1 MTLGSRG
8 GLYTVKHRREPT
20 ASRGHACSR
29 ATGADARRQ
38 WRIAAD
44 AAAFAQ
50 DAARGSARGHAAH
63 RHEARLR
70 ARRVRHVHG
79 ADRRQAGAELPPPAG
94 PARGPGDHD
103 DRRHGGR
110 VRSSSPPGRLRGVGR
125 GAVRLLHARHPA
137 VRKIAARGKSAP
149 DAPGDP
155 RGVGGQP
162 VPVHRLHQNP
172 GGGRARGR
180 PVAMKLV
187 GRPLPKVDAATKVTG
202 RALYADDIVLP
213 RTLHCKILRSPH
225 PHARILSI
233 DTSGARRIPG
243 VVAVITGTDLPI
255 KFGILP
261 VTQDERALEHEK
273 VRYVGDPIAA
283 VAALEEEIAAAA
295 CDAIA
300 VEYEVLEPVMTID
313 AALQKP
319 KDEPIQDYGGPNNVH
334 KFVALEFGDVDAGF
348 GRAEVIREDV
358 FFFQGNTHLPMEQH
372 SAIATYV
379 DGKVTLWSSTQVVHY
394 VHRAL
399 SKVLELPMHRI
410 RVIGA
415 AHGGGFGGKTDP
427 FAHEI
432 IVCKLAMLTGR
443 PVKCTLTRE
452 EVFYAHRGRH
462 PVLMW
467 VRSGVTRDGRI
478 TAMHFRSALDGG
490 AYGSYGVA
498 STFYTGALQTVTYDI
513 PAYRFEGCRVFTNKP
528 PCGPKRGHGTPQ
540 PRFALELHLEKIAL
554 DIGLDPVEL
563 KQRNFVKP
571 NTRTVNWLRV
581 TSCGLD
587 ECTERVIKASRFHDR
602 KTRVGR
608 GMGFAISS
616 YLSGAGTAIYW
627 NDMPHSEVQI
637 KVDRGG
643 VTAYC
648 GAMDIGQGSDSVLAT
663 IIAEELGLQP
673 SDIRLVTA
681 DTDTTPI
688 DLGSYS
694 SRVTFMA
701 GNAALEAA
709 RKMRALLVEAVAAKT
724 GAEASAIDVSEARV
738 GDCSFE
744 EASVL
749 AEARFGTLTTAGS
762 YTPPKIAGPYK
773 GSGVGPSPAYS
784 YSACVVD
791 LDADARTGLIHV
803 NKIWIAHD
811 VGRAINPLLVEGQV
825 EGSVYMGLGEALM
838 EEQVFRK
845 GLHKWPS
852 MLEYKSPTFL
862 DMPEVKTFIVETDDP
877 EGPYGAKE
885 AGQGPLLPVPPA
897 VSAAVFDALGV
908 WIDEVPVTP
917 EKVIEALRRKEK
929 GEPPRYGPPRF
940 PSS

>member
-1 MTLGSRG
+1 MS
-8 GLYTVKHRREPT
+8 
-20 ASRGHACSR
+20 ASNG
-29 ATGADARRQ
+29 
-38 WRIAAD
+38 
-44 AAAFAQ
+44 F
-50 DAARGSARGHAAH
+50 
-63 RHEARLR
+63 
-70 ARRVRHVHG
+70 
-79 ADRRQAGAELPPPAG
+79 
-94 PARGPGDHD
+94 
-103 DRRHGGR
+103 
-110 VRSSSPPGRLRGVGR
+110 GV
-125 GAVRLLHARHPA
+125 
-137 VRKIAARGKSAP
+137 IGKPLAKP
-149 DAPGDP
+149 DA
-155 RGVGGQP
+155 VS
-162 VPVHRLHQNP
+162 
-172 GGGRARGR
+172 
-180 PVAMKLV
+180 
-187 GRPLPKVDAATKVTG
+187 KVTG
-202 RALYADDIVLP
+202 RAVYADDMLLP
-213 RTLHCKILRSPH
+213 RTLHCRILRSQH
-225 PHARILSI
+225 PHARIVSI
-233 DTSGARRIPG
+233 DTSAARRMPG
-243 VVAVITGTDLPI
+243 VVAIITGADLPI

-283 VAALEEEIAAAA
+283 VAAVDEEIAASA
-295 CDAIA
+295 CDAIS
-300 VEYEVLEPVMTID
+300 VEYEVLEPVMSID
-313 AALQKP
+313 DALTET
-319 KDEPIQDYGGPNNVH
+319 KDERIQDYGGPNNIH
-334 KFVALEFGDVDAGF
+334 KLVALEFGDVDGGF
-348 GRAEVIREDV
+348 AQADHIREDV

-372 SAIATYV
+372 SAIATFV

-399 SKVLELPMHRI
+399 AKVLELPMNRI

-467 VRSGVTRDGRI
+467 VRTGAMRDGRI

-540 PRFALELHLEKIAL
+540 PRFAIELHLEKIAHDL
-554 DIGLDPVEL
+554 GIDPVEL
-563 KQRNFVKP
+563 KRSNFVKP
-571 NTRTVNWLRV
+571 MTRTVNWLRV
-581 TSCGLD
+581 TSCGLE
-587 ECTERVIKASRFHDR
+587 ECTERVMKASGFHGRER
-602 KTRVGR
+602 KPGH

-648 GAMDIGQGSDSVLAT
+648 GAMDIGQGSDAVLAA
-663 IIAEELGLQP
+663 IVAEELGLQP
-673 SDIRLVTA
+673 KDVRLVTA

-701 GNAALEAA
+701 GNAAVEAA
-709 RKMRALLVEAVAAKT
+709 RKMRAMIVEAAAAKMGCDAT
-724 GAEASAIDVSEARV
+724 DVNVNAGRI
-738 GDCSFE
+738 GDFSFE

-749 AEARFGTLTTAGS
+749 AEARFGTLTSAGS

-791 LDADARTGLIHV
+791 LDADARTGIVHV
-803 NKIWIAHD
+803 NKVWIAHD

-825 EGSVYMGLGEALM
+825 EGSIYMGLGEALM
-838 EEQVFRK
+838 EEQTFRK
-845 GLHKWPS
+845 GVHKWPS

-862 DMPEVKTFIVETDDP
+862 DMPDVETFIVETIDP

-885 AGQGPLLPVPPA
+885 AGQGPLLPVIPA
-897 VSAAVFDALGV
+897 VNSAVFDALGV
-908 WIDEVPVTP
+908 WVDEIPVTP
-917 EKVIEALRRKEK
+917 EKVIEALRRRDK
-929 GEPPRYGPPRF
+929 GEPARFGPARF
-940 PSS
+940 PPIPYPACIKVEPPPKELDRASPAAI

>member
-1 MTLGSRG
+1 M
-8 GLYTVKHRREPT
+8 
-20 ASRGHACSR
+20 
-29 ATGADARRQ
+29 
-38 WRIAAD
+38 
-44 AAAFAQ
+44 
-50 DAARGSARGHAAH
+50 
-63 RHEARLR
+63 
-70 ARRVRHVHG
+70 RV
-79 ADRRQAGAELPPPAG
+79 
-94 PARGPGDHD
+94 
-103 DRRHGGR
+103 
-110 VRSSSPPGRLRGVGR
+110 VG
-125 GAVRLLHARHPA
+125 
-137 VRKIAARGKSAP
+137 K
-149 DAPGDP
+149 
-155 RGVGGQP
+155 
-162 VPVHRLHQNP
+162 
-172 GGGRARGR
+172 
-180 PVAMKLV
+180 
-187 GRPLPKVDAATKVTG
+187 PLPKVDAAAKVTG
-202 RALYADDIVLP
+202 RAVYADDMLLP
-213 RTLHCKILRSPH
+213 RTLHCRILRSPH

-233 DTSGARRIPG
+233 DTSAARRIPG
-243 VVAVITGTDLPI
+243 VLAVITGADLPI

-283 VAALEEEIAAAA
+283 VAATEEEIAAAA
-295 CDAIA
+295 CDAIS
-300 VEYEVLEPVMTID
+300 VEYEVLEPVMSID
-313 AALQKP
+313 AALKP
-319 KDEPIQDYGGPNNVH
+319 AKDERIQDYGGPNNIH
-334 KFVALEFGDVDAGF
+334 KFVALEFGDVDGGF
-348 GRAEVIREDV
+348 ERAKATREDV

-372 SAIATYV
+372 SAVATFV

-399 SKVLELPMHRI
+399 SKVLELPMSRI

-467 VRSGVTRDGRI
+467 VRSGVDAEGRI
-478 TAMHFRSALDGG
+478 TAMHFRTALDGG

-540 PRFALELHLEKIAL
+540 PRFALELHLEKIAN

-563 KQRNFVKP
+563 KRRNFVQP
-571 NTRTVNWLRV
+571 NTRTVNWLRI
-581 TSCGLD
+581 TSCGLE
-587 ECTERVIKASRFHDR
+587 ECTKKVMDASRFHER
-602 KTRVGR
+602 KRRAGH
-608 GMGFAISS
+608 GMGFAIST

-643 VTAYC
+643 VTAFC

-663 IIAEELGLQP
+663 IVAEELGLQP
-673 SDIRLVTA
+673 ADVRLVTA

-709 RKMRALLVEAVAAKT
+709 RKMRALLVEAV
-724 GAEASAIDVSEARV
+724 EAGGRKYEDVT
-738 GDCSFE
+738 FE

-749 AEARFGTLTTAGS
+749 AEARFGTLTSAGS
-762 YTPPKIAGPYK
+762 YTPPRIAGPYK

-791 LDADARTGLIHV
+791 LDADARTGLINV
-803 NKIWIAHD
+803 NRVWIAHD
-811 VGRAINPLLVEGQV
+811 VGRAINPLLVEGQI

-838 EEQVFRK
+838 EEQSFRK

-862 DMPEVKTFIVETDDP
+862 DMPEVETFIVETIDP

-897 VSAAVFDALGV
+897 LCAAVHDALGV
-908 WIDEVPVTP
+908 WIDEIPVTP

-929 GEPPRYGPPRF
+929 GEAPRYGPPSF
-940 PSS
+940 PAIPYPPAIKVEPPPKILDGRVARQEGTC

>member
-1 MTLGSRG
+1 MK
-8 GLYTVKHRREPT
+8 V
-20 ASRGHACSR
+20 
-29 ATGADARRQ
+29 
-38 WRIAAD
+38 
-44 AAAFAQ
+44 
-50 DAARGSARGHAAH
+50 
-63 RHEARLR
+63 
-70 ARRVRHVHG
+70 
-79 ADRRQAGAELPPPAG
+79 
-94 PARGPGDHD
+94 
-103 DRRHGGR
+103 
-110 VRSSSPPGRLRGVGR
+110 VG
-125 GAVRLLHARHPA
+125 
-137 VRKIAARGKSAP
+137 K
-149 DAPGDP
+149 
-155 RGVGGQP
+155 
-162 VPVHRLHQNP
+162 
-172 GGGRARGR
+172 
-180 PVAMKLV
+180 
-187 GRPLPKVDAATKVTG
+187 PLPKVDAGTKVTG
-202 RALYADDIVLP
+202 RAIYADDMLP
-213 RTLHCKILRSPH
+213 ARTLHCKILRSPH

-233 DTSGARRIPG
+233 DTSAARRIPG
-243 VVAVITGTDLPI
+243 VIEVITGSDLPI

-283 VAALEEEIAAAA
+283 VAATEEEIAASA
-295 CDAIA
+295 CDAIN
-300 VEYEVLEPVMTID
+300 VEYQVLEPVMSID
-313 AALQKP
+313 AALQP
-319 KDEPIQDYGGPNNVH
+319 AKDERIQDYGGPNNIH
-334 KFVALEFGDVDAGF
+334 KFVALEFGDVAEGF
-348 GRAEVIREDV
+348 HRAAHVREDV

-379 DGKVTLWSSTQVVHY
+379 DGRVTLWSSTQVVHY

-399 SKVLELPMHRI
+399 AKVLELPMNRI

-432 IVCKLAMLTGR
+432 IVAKLAMLTGR
-443 PVKCTLTRE
+443 PVKCTLNRE

-467 VRSGVTRDGRI
+467 IRTGVTREGQI

-540 PRFALELHLEKIAL
+540 PRFALELHLEKIARDL
-554 DIGLDPVEL
+554 SLDPVDL
-563 KQRNFVKP
+563 KRRNFVKP
-571 NTRTVNWLRV
+571 YTRTVNWLRV
-581 TSCGLD
+581 TSCGLE
-587 ECTERVIKASRFHDR
+587 ECTDRVMEASGYRDR
-602 KTRVGR
+602 VQRAGH

-663 IIAEELGLQP
+663 IVAEELGLQP
-673 SDIRLVTA
+673 AEVRLVTA

-709 RKMRALLVEAVAAKT
+709 RKMRAMLVEAV
-724 GAEASAIDVSEARV
+724 EAGGRSFDDV
-738 GDCSFE
+738 SFE
-744 EASVL
+744 EASIL

-762 YTPPKIAGPYK
+762 YTPPRIAGPFK

-784 YSACVVD
+784 YTACVVD

-803 NKIWIAHD
+803 HKVWIAHD

-838 EEQVFRK
+838 EEQTFRK

-862 DMPEVKTFIVETDDP
+862 DMPEIETFIVETVDP

-897 VSAAVFDALGV
+897 LCAAVYDALGV
-908 WIDEVPVTP
+908 WIDEIPVTP
-917 EKVIEALRRKEK
+917 EKVVEALRRKDK
-929 GEPPRYGPPRF
+929 GEPARYGPQHF
-940 PSS
+940 PSISYPPTIKVDPPPRDIDAAAASI

>member
-1 MTLGSRG
+1 M
-8 GLYTVKHRREPT
+8 REHP
-20 ASRGHACSR
+20 HP
-29 ATGADARRQ
+29 
-38 WRIAAD
+38 AA
-44 AAAFAQ
+44 
-50 DAARGSARGHAAH
+50 
-63 RHEARLR
+63 
-70 ARRVRHVHG
+70 
-79 ADRRQAGAELPPPAG
+79 LPPTSPAS
-94 PARGPGDHD
+94 GDVNHLK
-103 DRRHGGR
+103 
-110 VRSSSPPGRLRGVGR
+110 VVG
-125 GAVRLLHARHPA
+125 
-137 VRKIAARGKSAP
+137 K
-149 DAPGDP
+149 
-155 RGVGGQP
+155 
-162 VPVHRLHQNP
+162 
-172 GGGRARGR
+172 
-180 PVAMKLV
+180 
-187 GRPLPKVDAATKVTG
+187 PLPKVDAATKVTG
-202 RALYADDIVLP
+202 RAMYADDLLP
-213 RTLHCKILRSPH
+213 ARTLHCRILRSPH

-233 DTSGARRIPG
+233 DTSAARRIPG
-243 VVAVITGTDLPI
+243 VLAVITGADLPV

-273 VRYVGDPIAA
+273 ARYVGDPIAA
-283 VAALEEEIAAAA
+283 VAATDEEIAAAA
-295 CDAIA
+295 CDAID
-300 VEYEVLEPVMTID
+300 VEYEVLEPVMSIE
-313 AALQKP
+313 AALATP
-319 KDEPIQDYGGPNNVH
+319 KDERIQDYGGPNNVH
-334 KFVALEFGDVDAGF
+334 KFVTLEFGDVDGGF
-348 GRAEVIREDV
+348 ARAAHEREDV

-372 SAIATYV
+372 SAVATYI
-379 DGKVTLWSSTQVVHY
+379 DGRVTLWSSTQVVHY

-432 IVCKLAMLTGR
+432 IVAKLAMLTGR

-467 VRSGVTRDGRI
+467 VRSGVDADGKI
-478 TAMHFRSALDGG
+478 TAMHFRTALDGG

-554 DIGLDPVEL
+554 ELGIDPVEL
-563 KQRNFVKP
+563 KRRNFVEP

-581 TSCGLD
+581 TSCGLP
-587 ECTERVIKASRFHDR
+587 ECTELVMKASGYKDR
-602 KTRVGR
+602 KRQPGH

-663 IIAEELGLQP
+663 IVAEELGLQP
-673 SDIRLVTA
+673 SDVRLVTA

-701 GNAALEAA
+701 GNAALDAA
-709 RKMRALLVEAVAAKT
+709 RKMRAMLAEAVEAAGRKY
-724 GAEASAIDVSEARV
+724 EDVS
-738 GDCSFE
+738 FE
-744 EASVL
+744 QASVL

-762 YTPPKIAGPYK
+762 YTPPRIAGPYK

-791 LDADARTGLIHV
+791 LNADSRTGLVHV
-803 NKIWIAHD
+803 NKVWIAHD

-862 DMPEVKTFIVETDDP
+862 DMPEVETFIVETIDQ

-897 VSAAVFDALGV
+897 VCAAVHDALGV
-908 WIDEVPVTP
+908 WIDEIPVTP

-929 GEPPRYGPPRF
+929 GEEPRYGPARF
-940 PSS
+940 PNIPYPETIKVQPPDGRFAHQEGTY

>member
-1 MTLGSRG
+1 MGEPSRPSKEWQAGPSCTRSSRPSPSSARRNAATALRASCWRASRCSKTTPGRRATRSAKRSPATCAAAPATPRSCKRWSLPQGGCMTENPLPPAMPSASPARRG
-8 GLYTVKHRREPT
+8 GE
-20 ASRGHACSR
+20 S
-29 ATGADARRQ
+29 AD
-38 WRIAAD
+38 
-44 AAAFAQ
+44 
-50 DAARGSARGHAAH
+50 
-63 RHEARLR
+63 LK
-70 ARRVRHVHG
+70 V
-79 ADRRQAGAELPPPAG
+79 
-94 PARGPGDHD
+94 
-103 DRRHGGR
+103 
-110 VRSSSPPGRLRGVGR
+110 VG
-125 GAVRLLHARHPA
+125 
-137 VRKIAARGKSAP
+137 K
-149 DAPGDP
+149 
-155 RGVGGQP
+155 
-162 VPVHRLHQNP
+162 
-172 GGGRARGR
+172 
-180 PVAMKLV
+180 
-187 GRPLPKVDAATKVTG
+187 PLPKVDASTKVTG
-202 RALYADDIVLP
+202 RAVYADDMLP
-213 RTLHCKILRSPH
+213 ARTLHCKILRSPH

-233 DTSGARRIPG
+233 DTSAARRIPG
-243 VVAVITGTDLPI
+243 VIAVITGADLPI

-283 VAALEEEIAAAA
+283 VAATEEEIAAAA
-295 CDAIA
+295 CDAIN
-300 VEYEVLEPVMTID
+300 VEYEVLEPVMSID
-313 AALQKP
+313 AALQPP
-319 KDEPIQDYGGPNNVH
+319 KDERVQDYGGPNNVH
-334 KFVALEFGDVDAGF
+334 KFVALEFGDVDDGF
-348 GRAEVIREDV
+348 SRAEHVREDV

-372 SAIATYV
+372 SAIATFV

-399 SKVLELPMHRI
+399 SKVLELPMNRI

-432 IVCKLAMLTGR
+432 IVAKLAMLTGR
-443 PVKCTLTRE
+443 PVKCTLSRE

-467 VRSGVTRDGRI
+467 VRTGVTREGRI

-540 PRFALELHLEKIAL
+540 PRFALELHLEKIAH
-554 DIGLDPVEL
+554 DIGLDPVEM
-563 KQRNFVKP
+563 KRRNFVKP
-571 NTRTVNWLRV
+571 DTRTVNWLRV

-587 ECTERVIKASRFHDR
+587 ECADKVLAASRFRER
-602 KTRVGR
+602 KRTPGH
-608 GMGFAISS
+608 GMGFAIST

-648 GAMDIGQGSDSVLAT
+648 GAMEIGQGSDSVLAT
-663 IIAEELGLQP
+663 IVAEELGLQP
-673 SDIRLVTA
+673 SDVRLVTA

-709 RKMRALLVEAVAAKT
+709 RKMRALLVEAV
-724 GAEASAIDVSEARV
+724 EASGRKYEEVA
-738 GDCSFE
+738 FE
-744 EASVL
+744 EAAVL
-749 AEARFGTLTTAGS
+749 GEARFGALTTAGS

-784 YSACVVD
+784 FSACVVD
-791 LDADARTGLIHV
+791 LDADPRTGLVNV
-803 NKIWIAHD
+803 NKVWIAHD
-811 VGRAINPLLVEGQV
+811 VGRAIHPLSVEGQV

-862 DMPEVKTFIVETDDP
+862 DMPEVETFIVETNDP

-897 VSAAVFDALGV
+897 VCAAVFDALGV
-908 WIDEVPVTP
+908 WIDEIPVTP
-917 EKVIEALRRKEK
+917 EKVVEALRRREK

-940 PSS
+940 PSIPYPPAIKVEPPPRDAAAAAR

>member
-1 MTLGSRG
+1 
-8 GLYTVKHRREPT
+8 
-20 ASRGHACSR
+20 
-29 ATGADARRQ
+29 
-38 WRIAAD
+38 
-44 AAAFAQ
+44 
-50 DAARGSARGHAAH
+50 
-63 RHEARLR
+63 
-70 ARRVRHVHG
+70 
-79 ADRRQAGAELPPPAG
+79 
-94 PARGPGDHD
+94 
-103 DRRHGGR
+103 
-110 VRSSSPPGRLRGVGR
+110 
-125 GAVRLLHARHPA
+125 
-137 VRKIAARGKSAP
+137 
-149 DAPGDP
+149 
-155 RGVGGQP
+155 
-162 VPVHRLHQNP
+162 
-172 GGGRARGR
+172 
-180 PVAMKLV
+180 
-187 GRPLPKVDAATKVTG
+187 
-202 RALYADDIVLP
+202 
-213 RTLHCKILRSPH
+213 
-225 PHARILSI
+225 
-233 DTSGARRIPG
+233 
-243 VVAVITGTDLPI
+243 PI

-261 VTQDERALEHEK
+261 VTQDVRALEHEK

-283 VAALEEEIAAAA
+283 VAATEEEIAAAA

-300 VEYEVLEPVMTID
+300 VEYEVLEPVMSID
-313 AALQKP
+313 EALARP
-319 KDEPIQDYGGPNNVH
+319 KDERIQEYGGPNNIH
-334 KFVALEFGDVDAGF
+334 KFVTYEFGDVDGGF
-348 GRAEVIREDV
+348 SKATHTREDV
-358 FFFQGNTHLPMEQH
+358 FFYQGNTHLPMEQH
-372 SAIATYV
+372 SAVATYV

-432 IVCKLAMLTGR
+432 IVCKLAMMTGR

-467 VRSGVTRDGRI
+467 VRSGVTDDGRI
-478 TAMHFRSALDGG
+478 TAMHFRTALDGG
-490 AYGSYGVA
+490 GYGSYGVA

-540 PRFALELHLEKIAL
+540 PRFGLELHLEKIAHDL
-554 DIGLDPVEL
+554 GMDPVDL
-563 KQRNFVKP
+563 KRRNFVKP

-581 TSCGLD
+581 TSCGLE
-587 ECTERVIKASRFHDR
+587 ECTERVIEASGFHAR
-602 KTRVGR
+602 KKRPGH

-673 SDIRLVTA
+673 ADIRLVTA

-694 SRVTFMA
+694 SRVIFMA

-709 RKMRALLVEAVAAKT
+709 RKMRKVLVEAC
-724 GAEASAIDVSEARV
+724 EASGRQYEDV
-738 GDCSFE
+738 SFE

-749 AEARFGTLTTAGS
+749 AESKFGALTTAGS

-791 LDADARTGLIHV
+791 LDADERTGLIHI
-803 NKIWIAHD
+803 NKVWIAHD
-811 VGRAINPLLVEGQV
+811 VGRAINPLLVQGQV
-825 EGSVYMGLGEALM
+825 EGSVYMGLGEAVM
-838 EEQVFRK
+838 EEQTFRK

-862 DMPEVKTFIVETDDP
+862 DMPEVETYIVETFDR

-897 VSAAVFDALGV
+897 VCAAVHDALGV
-908 WIDEVPVTP
+908 WIDEIPVTP
-917 EKVIEALRRKEK
+917 EKVVEALRRKAK
-929 GEPPRYGPPRF
+929 GEPARFGPPHF
-940 PSS
+940 PAIPYPALLKVQPPAKDLLT

>member
-1 MTLGSRG
+1 MTANKGNGFS
-8 GLYTVKHRREPT
+8 V
-20 ASRGHACSR
+20 
-29 ATGADARRQ
+29 
-38 WRIAAD
+38 I
-44 AAAFAQ
+44 
-50 DAARGSARGHAAH
+50 
-63 RHEARLR
+63 
-70 ARRVRHVHG
+70 
-79 ADRRQAGAELPPPAG
+79 
-94 PARGPGDHD
+94 
-103 DRRHGGR
+103 
-110 VRSSSPPGRLRGVGR
+110 
-125 GAVRLLHARHPA
+125 
-137 VRKIAARGKSAP
+137 GK
-149 DAPGDP
+149 
-155 RGVGGQP
+155 
-162 VPVHRLHQNP
+162 
-172 GGGRARGR
+172 
-180 PVAMKLV
+180 
-187 GRPLPKVDAATKVTG
+187 PLPKPDAVSKVTG
-202 RALYADDIVLP
+202 RAIYADDMLPP
-213 RTLHCKILRSPH
+213 RTLHCRILRSPH
-225 PHARILSI
+225 PHARIVSI
-233 DTSGARRIPG
+233 DTSAARRIPG
-243 VVAVITGTDLPI
+243 VRAVITGADLPI

-283 VAALEEEIAAAA
+283 VAAADEEIAAAA
-295 CDAIA
+295 CDAIS
-300 VEYEVLEPVMTID
+300 VEYEVLEPVMSID
-313 AALQKP
+313 EALAEA
-319 KDEPIQDYGGPNNVH
+319 KDERIQDYGGPNNIH
-334 KFVALEFGDVDAGF
+334 KLVALEFGDVDGGF
-348 GRAEVIREDV
+348 ARAEHIREDL

-372 SAIATYV
+372 SAVATFV
-379 DGKVTLWSSTQVVHY
+379 DGRVTLWSSTQVVHY

-399 SKVLELPMHRI
+399 SKVLELPMNRI

-415 AHGGGFGGKTDP
+415 THGGGFGGKTDP

-467 VRSGVTRDGRI
+467 VRTGVTKEGLI
-478 TAMHFRSALDGG
+478 TAMHFRTALDGG

-540 PRFALELHLEKIAL
+540 PRFALEIHLEKIAH
-554 DIGLDPVEL
+554 DIGIDPVDL

-571 NTRTVNWLRV
+571 MTRTVNWLRV

-587 ECTERVIKASRFHDR
+587 ECTERVMSASKYRHR
-602 KTRVGR
+602 EKRRGH

-616 YLSGAGTAIYW
+616 YMSGAGTAIYW

-648 GAMDIGQGSDSVLAT
+648 GAMDIGQGSDSVLAA
-663 IIAEELGLQP
+663 IVAEELGIQAA
-673 SDIRLVTA
+673 DVRLVTA

-701 GNAALEAA
+701 GNAAIQAA
-709 RKMRALLVEAVAAKT
+709 RKMRGMLVEAAAAKMGSAADAVAV
-724 GAEASAIDVSEARV
+724 GAGRIGEF
-738 GDCSFE
+738 SFE
-744 EASVL
+744 EASIL
-749 AEARFGTLTTAGS
+749 AEARFGTLTSAGS

-784 YSACVVD
+784 FSACVVD
-791 LDADARTGLIHV
+791 LDADPRTGLVHL
-803 NKIWIAHD
+803 NKVWIAHD

-825 EGSVYMGLGEALM
+825 EGGVYMGIGEALM
-838 EEQVFRK
+838 EEQAFRK

-862 DMPEVKTFIVETDDP
+862 DMPEVETFIVETVDP

-908 WIDEVPVTP
+908 WVDEVPVTP
-917 EKVIEALRRKEK
+917 EKIVEALRRKEK
-929 GEPPRYGPPRF
+929 GEPARFGPSRF
-940 PSS
+940 PAIPYPACIKVEPPPKELDRAAPASI

>member
-1 MTLGSRG
+1 M
-8 GLYTVKHRREPT
+8 
-20 ASRGHACSR
+20 
-29 ATGADARRQ
+29 
-38 WRIAAD
+38 
-44 AAAFAQ
+44 
-50 DAARGSARGHAAH
+50 
-63 RHEARLR
+63 
-70 ARRVRHVHG
+70 
-79 ADRRQAGAELPPPAG
+79 
-94 PARGPGDHD
+94 
-103 DRRHGGR
+103 
-110 VRSSSPPGRLRGVGR
+110 
-125 GAVRLLHARHPA
+125 
-137 VRKIAARGKSAP
+137 GK
-149 DAPGDP
+149 
-155 RGVGGQP
+155 
-162 VPVHRLHQNP
+162 
-172 GGGRARGR
+172 
-180 PVAMKLV
+180 
-187 GRPLPKVDAATKVTG
+187 PLPKVDAAAKVTG
-202 RALYADDIVLP
+202 RAVYADDMLP
-213 RTLHCKILRSPH
+213 ARTLHCKILRSPH
-225 PHARILSI
+225 PHARIVSI
-233 DTSGARRIPG
+233 DTSAARRIPG
-243 VVAVITGTDLPI
+243 VLAVITGADLPI

-283 VAALEEEIAAAA
+283 VAATEEEIAAAA
-295 CDAIA
+295 CDAID
-300 VEYEVLEPVMTID
+300 VGYEVLEPVMSID
-313 AALQKP
+313 AALATP
-319 KDEPIQDYGGPNNVH
+319 KDERIQEYGGPNNVH
-334 KFVALEFGDVDAGF
+334 KFVALEFGDVEGGF
-348 GRAEVIREDV
+348 ERATHVREDV
-358 FFFQGNTHLPMEQH
+358 FFYQGNTHLPMEQH
-372 SAIATYV
+372 SAVATYV
-379 DGKVTLWSSTQVVHY
+379 DQRVTLWSSTQVVHY

-467 VRSGVTRDGRI
+467 VRTGVDEGARI
-478 TAMHFRSALDGG
+478 TAMHFRTALDGG

-540 PRFALELHLEKIAL
+540 PRFGLELHLEKIAHDL
-554 DIGLDPVEL
+554 GLDPVEL
-563 KQRNFVKP
+563 KRRNFVQP
-571 NTRTVNWLRV
+571 NTRAVNWLRI
-581 TSCGLD
+581 TSCGLA
-587 ECTERVIKASRFHDR
+587 ECTQRVLDASGFHHRERRPGH
-602 KTRVGR
+602 

-643 VTAYC
+643 ATIFC

-663 IIAEELGLQP
+663 IVAEELGLQP
-673 SDIRLVTA
+673 SDVRLVTA

-709 RKMRALLVEAVAAKT
+709 RKMRALLVEAVEAAGKRF
-724 GAEASAIDVSEARV
+724 EDV
-738 GDCSFE
+738 SFE

-749 AEARFGTLTTAGS
+749 GEARFGTLTTAGS
-762 YTPPKIAGPYK
+762 YTPPRIAGPYK

-791 LDADARTGLIHV
+791 LDADPRTGLVSV
-803 NKIWIAHD
+803 NKVWIAHD

-862 DMPEVKTFIVETDDP
+862 DMPEVETFIVETIDR

-897 VSAAVFDALGV
+897 LCAAVYDALGV
-908 WIDEVPVTP
+908 WIDEIPVTP
-917 EKVIEALRRKEK
+917 EKIVEALRRKQK
-929 GEPPRYGPPRF
+929 GEDPRYGPPRF
-940 PSS
+940 PPIPYPPAIVVEPPPKDLDSGRFAHQEGTY

>member
-1 MTLGSRG
+1 MRVVGKPLPR
-8 GLYTVKHRREPT
+8 V
-20 ASRGHACSR
+20 
-29 ATGADARRQ
+29 
-38 WRIAAD
+38 D
-44 AAAFAQ
+44 AAA
-50 DAARGSARGHAAH
+50 
-63 RHEARLR
+63 
-70 ARRVRHVHG
+70 
-79 ADRRQAGAELPPPAG
+79 
-94 PARGPGDHD
+94 
-103 DRRHGGR
+103 
-110 VRSSSPPGRLRGVGR
+110 
-125 GAVRLLHARHPA
+125 
-137 VRKIAARGKSAP
+137 
-149 DAPGDP
+149 
-155 RGVGGQP
+155 
-162 VPVHRLHQNP
+162 
-172 GGGRARGR
+172 
-180 PVAMKLV
+180 
-187 GRPLPKVDAATKVTG
+187 KVTG
-202 RALYADDIVLP
+202 RAVYADDMMP
-213 RTLHCKILRSPH
+213 ARTLHCRILRSPH
-225 PHARILSI
+225 PHARIVSI
-233 DTSGARRIPG
+233 DTSAARRIPG
-243 VVAVITGTDLPI
+243 VLAVITGTDLPI

-283 VAALEEEIAAAA
+283 VAATDEEIAAAA
-295 CDAIA
+295 CDAID
-300 VEYEVLEPVMTID
+300 VEYEVLEPVMSID
-313 AALQKP
+313 AALREP
-319 KDEPIQDYGGPNNVH
+319 KDERIQEYGGPNNIH
-334 KFVALEFGDVDAGF
+334 KFVTLEFGDVDGGF
-348 GRAEVIREDV
+348 GRAKHVREDV
-358 FFFQGNTHLPMEQH
+358 FFYQGNTHLPMEQH
-372 SAIATYV
+372 SAIATYI
-379 DGKVTLWSSTQVVHY
+379 DGRVTLWSSTQVVHY

-399 SKVLELPMHRI
+399 SRVLELPMHRI

-462 PVLMW
+462 PVLML
-467 VRSGVTRDGRI
+467 VRTGVDDEGRI
-478 TAMHFRSALDGG
+478 TAMHFRTALDGG

-498 STFYTGALQTVTYDI
+498 STFYTGVLQTVTYDI

-540 PRFALELHLEKIAL
+540 PRFGLEVHLEKIAH
-554 DIGLDPVEL
+554 DIGMDPVEL
-563 KQRNFVKP
+563 KRRNFVQP
-571 NTRTVNWLRV
+571 DTRTVNWLRV
-581 TSCGLD
+581 TSCGLE
-587 ECTERVIKASRFHDR
+587 ECTRCVLDASGLQRRVRRPGH
-602 KTRVGR
+602 

-648 GAMDIGQGSDSVLAT
+648 GAMEIGQGSDSVLAT
-663 IIAEELGLQP
+663 IVAEELGLQP
-673 SDIRLVTA
+673 SDVRLVTA

-709 RKMRALLVEAVAAKT
+709 RKMRALLVEAV
-724 GAEASAIDVSEARV
+724 EASGRTFDEVT
-738 GDCSFE
+738 FE

-762 YTPPKIAGPYK
+762 YTPPRIAGPYK

-791 LDADARTGLIHV
+791 LDADARTGLINV

-838 EEQVFRK
+838 EEQVFRR

-862 DMPEVKTFIVETDDP
+862 DTPEVETFIVETVDR
-877 EGPYGAKE
+877 EGPFGAKE

-897 VSAAVFDALGV
+897 LVAAVHDALGV
-908 WIDEVPVTP
+908 WIDEIPVTP
-917 EKVIEALRRKEK
+917 EKVVEALRRKDK
-929 GEPPRYGPPRF
+929 GEPPRYGPAGF
-940 PSS
+940 PSIPYPPAIKVEPPPKDLDGRVAHQHGTY